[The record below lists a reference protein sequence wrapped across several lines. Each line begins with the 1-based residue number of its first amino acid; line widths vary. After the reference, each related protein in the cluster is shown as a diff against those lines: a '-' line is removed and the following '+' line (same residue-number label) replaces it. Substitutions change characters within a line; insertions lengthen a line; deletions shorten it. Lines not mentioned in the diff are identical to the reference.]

1 MKTSALKTVKQLTL
15 LALLLIGAQS
25 CMVTSIHP
33 IYSDDVKA
41 HLQGLEGTWTG
52 NDIEM
57 RVENLSEKE
66 IDTPNPLGHAFRITY
81 MSSTDTPFKTTHD
94 IDTTLNIKSIGKISV
109 KMNDAPIQKTHAHK
123 DTTIFIARLLKLG
136 NQYYAD
142 LILEDNF
149 VDEEIKNVNMRLGL
163 MSVHLFCKLKLT
175 GDNLRLDFLEEE
187 AFEKFVE
194 TSHIKLNFIKRN
206 GRYILS
212 SDTKSLQRFLMKYTD
227 EPFLNNS
234 DNALQLKR
242 KK

>member
-1 MKTSALKTVKQLTL
+1 MKTTALKTVKQLAF

-52 NDIEM
+52 DDIEM
-57 RVENLSEKE
+57 RVENLSKKE

-81 MSSTDTPFKTTHD
+81 ISSTDTPFKTTHD
-94 IDTTLNIKSIGKISV
+94 IDTTLNIKSIGEISV

-123 DTTIFIARLLKLG
+123 DTTVFIARLLRLE

-142 LILEDNF
+142 LILEDSF
-149 VDEEIKNVNMRLGL
+149 VNEEIKNVNIRLGL

-175 GDNLRLDFLEEE
+175 GDHLLLNFLEEE

-206 GRYILS
+206 GRYILA
-212 SDTKSLQRFLMKYTD
+212 SDTKSLQRFLIKYTG